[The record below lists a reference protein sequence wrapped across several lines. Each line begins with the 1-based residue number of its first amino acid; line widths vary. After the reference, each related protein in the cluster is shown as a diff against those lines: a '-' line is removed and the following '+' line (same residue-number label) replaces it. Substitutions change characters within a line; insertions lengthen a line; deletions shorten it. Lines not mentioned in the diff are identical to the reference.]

1 MMFSAIFCLLNNFT
15 IDIVKTIQVTV
26 FMVRHKDF
34 NPTTKLNFSK
44 ISSN

>member
-26 FMVRHKDF
+26 FYGQ
-34 NPTTKLNFSK
+34 T
-44 ISSN
+44 